1 MVQTIDN
8 PTVSPAAEQH
18 FTCRGLT
25 WHQFKAI
32 QASFEKV
39 PNVRLFYCQGV
50 LEIVGISKPHEV
62 VKSMIAGLLGIYF
75 EVKEIEFFPS
85 GAYSQIVEGQVEY
98 QADLSYCF
106 GTDKDVPDLCIEVV
120 ISNPVASELL
130 EIRRRQCRVP
140 TVINCRDT
148 ALPSPLYYSGGTG
161 TDMITS
167 GSPIKLQ
174 KYRLMGV
181 LEVWFWEDGT
191 LQLYRLREQGYERI
205 TNSELLPELDL
216 SLFKRC
222 ILFASPLEALKEFR
236 RGISTND

>member
-8 PTVSPAAEQH
+8 PTVSPTAEQH

-32 QASFEKV
+32 QSSFENV
-39 PNVRLFYCQGV
+39 PGVRLFYPQGL

-106 GTDKDVPDLCIEVV
+106 GTDKDVPDLCVEVV
-120 ISNPVASELL
+120 
-130 EIRRRQCRVP
+130 
-140 TVINCRDT
+140 
-148 ALPSPLYYSGGTG
+148 
-161 TDMITS
+161 ITS

-181 LEVWFWEDGT
+181 REVWFWEDGT
-191 LQLYRLREQGYERI
+191 LQLYRLQEQGYEGI
-205 TNSELLPELDL
+205 ASSELLPELDL
-216 SLFKRC
+216 SLLKRC

-236 RGISTND
+236 KGISSND

>member
-8 PTVSPAAEQH
+8 PTFSPAAEQH

-39 PNVRLFYCQGV
+39 PNIRLFYCDGV
-50 LEIVGISKPHEV
+50 LEIVGISKPHEAFQSIIGV
-62 VKSMIAGLLGIYF
+62 LLAIYF
-75 EVKEIEFFPS
+75 EVREIEFFPS

-98 QADLSYCF
+98 QADLSYSF

-120 ISNPVASELL
+120 
-130 EIRRRQCRVP
+130 
-140 TVINCRDT
+140 
-148 ALPSPLYYSGGTG
+148 
-161 TDMITS
+161 ITS

-181 LEVWFWEDGT
+181 PEVWFWEDGT
-191 LQLYRLREQGYERI
+191 LQLYRLQEQGYERI
-205 TNSELLPELDL
+205 ASSELLPELDL
-216 SLFKRC
+216 SLLKRC

-236 RGISTND
+236 KGISSND

>member
-32 QASFEKV
+32 QASFENV
-39 PNVRLFYCQGV
+39 PGVRLFYCQGV

-62 VKSMIAGLLGIYF
+62 VKSIIAGLLAIYF

-85 GAYSQIVEGQVEY
+85 GAYSQIVERKVEY

-106 GTDKDVPDLCIEVV
+106 GTDKDVPDLCVEVV
-120 ISNPVASELL
+120 
-130 EIRRRQCRVP
+130 
-140 TVINCRDT
+140 
-148 ALPSPLYYSGGTG
+148 
-161 TDMITS
+161 ITS

-181 LEVWFWEDGT
+181 PEVWFWEDGT
-191 LQLYRLREQGYERI
+191 LELYHLREQGYERI
-205 TNSELLPELDL
+205 ASSQLLPELDL
-216 SLFKRC
+216 SLLKRC

-236 RGISTND
+236 RGISSND

>member
-32 QASFEKV
+32 QASFENV
-39 PNVRLFYCQGV
+39 PGVRLFYCQGV
-50 LEIVGISKPHEV
+50 LEIVGISKPHEAFQSIIGV
-62 VKSMIAGLLGIYF
+62 LLAIYF

-85 GAYSQIVEGQVEY
+85 GAYSQIVEDKVEY
-98 QADLSYCF
+98 QSDLSYCF

-120 ISNPVASELL
+120 I
-130 EIRRRQCRVP
+130 
-140 TVINCRDT
+140 
-148 ALPSPLYYSGGTG
+148 
-161 TDMITS
+161 TS

-181 LEVWFWEDGT
+181 QEVWFWEDGT
-191 LQLYRLREQGYERI
+191 LQLYRLQEQGYERI
-205 TNSELLPELDL
+205 ASSELLPELDL
-216 SLFKRC
+216 SLLKRC

-236 RGISTND
+236 RGISSND